1 MYAGAQSA
9 LVAKGTIAARMD
21 GSRSRSIRNVMSEL
35 RPLGTTP
42 ATDEVIEAIA
52 DIEMQRQ
59 AMEKEGG
66 LAASCSSALRR
77 LHELLDHEKEALQLH
92 GPDAGHPENVE
103 TVAIEIERVKGM
115 SADTSQ
121 RPAARSA
128 YPGQRNVAWRNAP
141 RSPARNK
148 GRRTM
153 GRAGGR

>member
-9 LVAKGTIAARMD
+9 AAAMRIIPATTN
-21 GSRSRSIRNVMSEL
+21 GSQSRSIGNVMSEA

-42 ATDEVIEAIA
+42 ATDEVIDRIA
-52 DIEMQRQ
+52 EIESQRQ
-59 AMEKEGG
+59 AMQKDAG

-77 LHELLDHEKEALQLH
+77 LHELLDREKSALQSR
-92 GPDAGHPENVE
+92 GPDAGHPENVDA
-103 TVAIEIERVKGM
+103 VAVEIERVKRM
-115 SADTSQ
+115 TAIANP
-121 RPAARSA
+121 RPAARGA
-128 YPGQRNVAWRNAP
+128 YPGQRKATWRNAH